1 MSERTAASADI
12 SVLDGSE
19 LVGLLDGLEGFAW
32 LPGFGQILA
41 GVTEA
46 AVAAASGRLTADE
59 TQTALAVIAN
69 PGLTDLTQLLACLA
83 KHLTGDANT
92 ALAGLPDDTRKTVQ
106 HLGELH
112 AHDTAQHAARDYTNE

>member
-46 AVAAASGRLTADE
+46 AVAAATGRLTADE

-69 PGLTDLTQLLACLA
+69 PDGPDLTAVLAALA
-83 KHLTGDANT
+83 QHLTSDANP
-92 ALAGLPDDTRKTVQ
+92 ALAEMPNDTRKTVA
-106 HLGELH
+106 HLGEIH
-112 AHDTAQHAARDYTNE
+112 